1 MKNQLRAVGVD
12 IGSST
17 IAVAEVDLNLSVLKT
32 YYKFHRGNIRK
43 TLEEILKNIKAEE
56 TLGVS
61 YTASSPPILKHSF
74 SYDTQL
80 SIIEAAKEFVDK
92 IGTILLVG
100 AEKFGLIIFDQEDN
114 YRKLRTNSS
123 CAAGTGSFL
132 DQQARRLNLKDS
144 GELSKIALS
153 NSGEIPHIA
162 SRCAVFAKTDLIH
175 AQQEG
180 YSLESICDG
189 LCLGLANNIVDTLFS
204 GESPVPPIL
213 MAGGVSLNRA
223 VVKHL
228 ERLLN
233 TKIIIH
239 PYSHVFGAIGAAIL
253 FLRDRTTKEP
263 TVEKGGK
270 NRSIETL
277 NELIVE
283 EKKKKEYFYKPLE
296 LTLSSYPDFTSE
308 ESYKYTPRFSPMRN
322 SKQKILDNPVE
333 VDIYTPIRRGNT
345 YSVYMG
351 IDIGSTSTKSILL
364 GENNE
369 VIAGFYTRTAGKP
382 LLAVQAIFEA
392 IDDIRKKKEINLLFR
407 GVGTTGSGRK
417 FIGQIIGADLILDE
431 ITAHAKAAYHLD
443 PEIDT
448 IIEIGGQDAKFTT
461 MRNGMVTFSQMNTVC
476 AAGTGSFI
484 EEQATRLNCPLSEYA
499 QRASGVPSPLASDRC
514 TVFMERDINNYLN
527 QDYSVSEILAAALF
541 SVRENYL
548 QKVANE
554 ASIGNKICFQG
565 ATAKNKALV
574 AAFEQKLKK
583 PIFVS
588 KYCHLT
594 GAMGVALLMAEGE
607 LTDRKLTRE
616 ERENYISSFRGIDL
630 YRDNIPIET
639 EICNLCNNHCRI
651 RVATVKGEKV
661 AYGFLCGRDYDVK
674 KFVNRN
680 KTGFDLIKERKKLFK
695 LPATTDISGDI
706 SLLKQNPIH
715 KNLKKLN
722 LKPIGNTL
730 AETISKYINK
740 KLPREELNGI
750 TVGIPAGLHLFDD
763 LPLWRYFFKK
773 LSIKTIT
780 SEKLEDPIEL
790 GKPLTGAEFC
800 APMTALHGHV
810 KYLAE
815 RADYIFLPYYL
826 QSRDTQAQNENQAQ
840 REKRL
845 YCYYTQFSP
854 ALVSRIEEG
863 LEKRCIMPL
872 MNHLGNLNHSKE
884 QLFKALNETIGNYF
898 TYQEIDEAFEEAL
911 EWYEMRKQ
919 ELAEIYERE
928 IKNVKEFAV
937 VLVGRPYTILS
948 PAMNKGIPDI
958 FNALGVKTF
967 YQDMI
972 PHGRDSIEDINPL
985 VRAMHWHYASK
996 ILEVTRVVAEND
1008 KLFPVLITSFK
1019 CSPDSFVIEYF
1030 KRIMDSREKPY
1041 LILQIDEH
1049 DSNVGYE
1056 TRIEAGIRA
1065 FRNYLYSKKT
1075 TKAKQT
1081 FNLKLPINPTV
1092 SEKINGKT
1100 LLFPNWDP
1108 LSLPFIVANLRREG
1122 IDARLIKET
1131 PLSIQKGV
1139 KLNTNQCIPLNII
1152 ASEMIETIEREN
1164 LKPEN
1169 TLLWMPKTE
1178 LPCNFMMYPFFIKSL
1193 LEAHSKEMGKAGV
1206 YYGDFTFSEVS
1217 IRATLN
1223 AYFAYM
1229 FGGLLRRL
1237 GCKIRPYEVNKG
1249 ETDRTI
1255 EKSVKILE
1263 RAFLGEISKDEALTE
1278 VMALF
1283 DKIERIAGN
1292 RPKVAIFGDLYVRD
1306 NEVFNQGL
1314 IYAVENAGGEVITT
1328 PYNEY
1333 VKIIAEAYF
1342 IKWWREVKYMD
1353 VIKNK
1358 PLLASIKL
1366 LEQRYY
1372 HYFEKFL
1379 GPMPQFNR
1387 GNPEEELKRF
1397 GILIE
1402 HTGESYDNILK
1413 IFHLLRTYPDIS
1425 LFIQANP
1432 TFCCPSLI
1440 TEAMARDIERL
1451 TGVPVLTI
1459 TYDGTT
1465 EYKNTVIA
1473 PYIKYARTRNS
1484 SPKGELERR
1493 RFVS

>member
-1 MKNQLRAVGVD
+1 MKEKNKIIGVD

-17 IAVAEVDLNLSVLKT
+17 ISVVEFKKEVLSTHYIFHHGKIRETLKS
-32 YYKFHRGNIRK
+32 
-43 TLEEILKNIKAEE
+43 ILKGIEASQVS
-56 TLGVS
+56 GVALTS
-61 YTASSPPILKHSF
+61 SSPQIINTTYI
-74 SYDTQL
+74 YDTQV
-80 SIIEAAKEFVDK
+80 SIIEAAQKFVER

-100 AEKFGLIIFDQEDN
+100 AEKFGLIIFDENGN

-144 GELSKIALS
+144 GELSRIALS
-153 NSGEIPHIA
+153 NRGEIPHIA

-189 LCLGLANNIVDTLFS
+189 LCLGLANNIADTLFS
-204 GESPVPPIL
+204 GEDLVTPIV
-213 MAGGVSLNRA
+213 MAGGVALNRA

-228 ERLLN
+228 E
-233 TKIIIH
+233 KILSTEIIVH
-239 PYSHVFGAIGAAIL
+239 PYSHLFGALGAAIL
-253 FLRDRTTKEP
+253 LSTEIEKPHFNRLQGIDNLEQLIKE
-263 TVEKGGK
+263 EEK
-270 NRSIETL
+270 NR
-277 NELIVE
+277 
-283 EKKKKEYFYKPLE
+283 EYFYKPLE
-296 LTLSSYPDFTSE
+296 LKLSDYPEFTSE
-308 ESYKYTPRFSPMRN
+308 ESYKFNAQISGMRD
-322 SKQKILDNPVE
+322 SKGELIDNPVE
-333 VDIYTPIRRGNT
+333 VDIYVPLKANKT
-345 YSVYMG
+345 YNVYMG
-351 IDIGSTSTKSILL
+351 IDIGSTSTKSILID
-364 GENNE
+364 ENQE

-382 LLAVQAIFEA
+382 LAAVQTIFET
-392 IDDIRKKKEINLLFR
+392 IDDIREKKSVNFVFR

-484 EEQATRLNCPLSEYA
+484 EEQANRLKCPLREYA
-499 QRASGVPSPLASDRC
+499 NRAAGVPAPLASDRC

-527 QDYSVSEILAAALF
+527 KDYSVNEILAAALF

-548 QKVANE
+548 QKVATE
-554 ASIGNKICFQG
+554 ANIGNKVCFQG

-574 AAFEQKLKK
+574 AAFEQKIGK

-607 LTDRKLTRE
+607 LTDRILTEE
-616 ERENYISSFRGIDL
+616 ERVNYTSSFKGIEL
-630 YRDNIPIET
+630 YKEFIPIKT

-661 AYGFLCGRDYDVK
+661 AYGFLCGRDYDVQR
-674 KFVNRN
+674 FVNKN
-680 KTGFDLIKERKKLFK
+680 KAGFDLLRERKRVFRIPNLNSASPDKTDTTDKPVTKIKER
-695 LPATTDISGDI
+695 I
-706 SLLKQNPIH
+706 KQ
-715 KNLKKLN
+715 LN
-722 LKPIGNTL
+722 LKPIGNTIT
-730 AETISKYINK
+730 ETINRYINK
-740 KLPREELNGI
+740 TLPRDELKDI
-750 TVGIPAGLHLFDD
+750 TIGIPAGLHLFDE
-763 LPLWRYFFKK
+763 LPLWKYFFKK
-773 LSIKTIT
+773 LSINTVT
-780 SEKLEDPIEL
+780 SEKLDNPIEL

-810 KYLAE
+810 KYLSSK
-815 RADYIFLPYYL
+815 ADYIFLPYYL
-826 QSRDTQAQNENQAQ
+826 HKKTEEKEN
-840 REKRL
+840 RF

-872 MNHLGNLNHSKE
+872 INLSANSNDNQHPKE
-884 QLFKALNETIGNYF
+884 QLLKALNETLGNYF
-898 TYQEIDEAFEEAL
+898 SYQEIDQAFDEAIT
-911 EWYEMRKQ
+911 WYNEQKSK
-919 ELAEIYERE
+919 LIEIYNNQIQE
-928 IKNVKEFAV
+928 VKDFAV
-937 VLVGRPYTILS
+937 VLVGRPYTILTPS
-948 PAMNKGIPDI
+948 MNKGIPDI
-958 FNALGVKTF
+958 FNALGIKTF

-972 PHGRDSIEDINPL
+972 PYQRDSVEEINPL
-985 VRAMHWHYASK
+985 IKAMHWHYAAK
-996 ILEVTRVVAEND
+996 ILEVTKAVSKND

-1030 KRIMDSREKPY
+1030 KRIMDTEGKPY

-1056 TRIEAGIRA
+1056 TRIEAGVRA
-1065 FRNYLYSKKT
+1065 FRNYHHSLKTKK
-1075 TKAKQT
+1075 KQT
-1081 FNLKLPINPTV
+1081 VFSQDINFRLPVNPQVTE
-1092 SEKINGKT
+1092 SIDGKT
-1100 LLFPNWDP
+1100 LLFPNWDS
-1108 LSLPFIVANLRREG
+1108 LSLPFLVANLRREG

-1164 LKPEN
+1164 LDPEK
-1169 TLLWMPKTE
+1169 TLLWMPKSA

-1193 LEAHSKEMGKAGV
+1193 LEQHSPQMGKAGI
-1206 YYGDFTFSEVS
+1206 YYGDFSFSEIS
-1217 IRATLN
+1217 IRATVN

-1229 FGGLLRRL
+1229 FGGLLRRI
-1237 GCKIRPYEVNKG
+1237 GCKIRPYEIHKG
-1249 ETDRTI
+1249 ETDSVI
-1255 EKSVKILE
+1255 KKSVKILE
-1263 RAFLGEISKDEALTE
+1263 RAFLGEISKDSALTE

-1283 DKIERIAGN
+1283 DRIERVVQE

-1306 NEVFNQGL
+1306 NDVFNQGL
-1314 IYAVENAGGEVITT
+1314 IYAVENSGGEVITT

-1333 VKIIAEAYF
+1333 VKIIADAYF
-1342 IKWWREVKYMD
+1342 TRWWREVKYMD

-1372 HYFEKFL
+1372 HYFERFL
-1379 GPMPQFNR
+1379 GAMPPFNT
-1387 GNPEEELKRF
+1387 GNPEEELKHF

-1413 IFHLLRTYPDIS
+1413 IFHLLRVHPDIS

-1440 TEAMARDIERL
+1440 TEAMARDIEKL

-1465 EYKNTVIA
+1465 EYKNGIIA
-1473 PYIKYARTRNS
+1473 PYIRYAKKRERNV
-1484 SPKGELERR
+1484 KRKR
-1493 RFVS
+1493 YVS

>member
-1 MKNQLRAVGVD
+1 MKHQLRALGID

-17 IAVAEVDLNLSVLKT
+17 VAVAELNTNLKVLKT
-32 YYKFHRGNIRK
+32 YYEFHHGNIRK
-43 TLEEILKNIKAEE
+43 TLKGILEQIEPENLLGVALTSSSPHILKN
-56 TLGVS
+56 S
-61 YTASSPPILKHSF
+61 HP
-74 SYDTQL
+74 YDTQL
-80 SIIEAAKEFVDK
+80 SIIEASMEFVDR

-100 AEKFGLIIFDQEDN
+100 AEKFGLIIFDDDGN

-144 GELSKIALS
+144 GELSRIALS
-153 NSGEIPHIA
+153 NRGEIPHIA

-204 GESPVPPIL
+204 GETPVTPIL
-213 MAGGVSLNRA
+213 MAGGVSLNKA

-233 TKIIIH
+233 TEIVVH
-239 PYSHVFGAIGAAIL
+239 PFSHVFGAIGAGIL
-253 FLRDRTTKEP
+253 FLKE
-263 TVEKGGK
+263 TVSNRLKTGK
-270 NRSIETL
+270 TRRVPQNIESL
-277 NELIVE
+277 EELIVE
-283 EKKKKEYFYKPLE
+283 EKKEKEYFYKPLE
-296 LTLSSYPDFTSE
+296 LKLSSYPDFTSE
-308 ESYKYTPRFSPMRN
+308 ETYKYRAQFSAMKDSRGN
-322 SKQKILDNPVE
+322 FIDNPVE
-333 VDIYTPIRRGNT
+333 VDIYLPIEEGQT

-351 IDIGSTSTKSILL
+351 IDIGSTSTKAILL
-364 GENNE
+364 TDNSE

-382 LLAVQAIFEA
+382 LIAVQAIFET
-392 IDDIRKKKEINLLFR
+392 IDDIRNKKRINFIFK

-484 EEQATRLNCPLSEYA
+484 EEQAIRLNCPLKEYA
-499 QRASGVPSPLASDRC
+499 RRASGVPSPLASDRC

-527 QDYSVSEILAAALF
+527 QDYSVNEILAAALF

-574 AAFEQKLKK
+574 AAFEQKLNK

-616 ERENYISSFRGIDL
+616 EREKYISSFRGIEL
-630 YRDNIPIET
+630 YKDNIPIQT

-651 RVATVKGEKV
+651 RIATVKGERV

-674 KFVNRN
+674 KFVNKNR
-680 KTGFDLIKERKKLFK
+680 TGFDLIKERQRLFRI
-695 LPATTDISGDI
+695 ATVEKPSREIPKTKPLHI
-706 SLLKQNPIH
+706 
-715 KNLKKLN
+715 NLKK

-730 AETISKYINK
+730 ADTINKYINR
-740 KLPREELNGI
+740 KLPKEELEKI
-750 TVGIPAGLHLFDD
+750 TIGIPAGLHLFDD
-763 LPLWRYFFKK
+763 LPLWKYFFKK

-780 SEKLEDPIEL
+780 SEKLKNPIEL

-810 KYLAE
+810 KYLAKQ
-815 RADYIFLPYYL
+815 ADYIFLPYYL
-826 QSRDTQAQNENQAQ
+826 QSRNTQPQNKNGAEQ
-840 REKRL
+840 EKLL

-854 ALVSRIEEG
+854 ALVSRIEER
-863 LEKRCIMPL
+863 LQKRCIMPL

-884 QLFKALNETIGNYF
+884 QLFRALTETIGNYF
-898 TYQEIDEAFEEAL
+898 TYQEIDEAFNEAL
-911 EWYEMRKQ
+911 KWYNSKREK
-919 ELAEIYERE
+919 LIDIYKRE
-928 IKNVKEFAV
+928 IQKVEDFAV
-937 VLVGRPYTILS
+937 VFVGRPYTILS
-948 PAMNKGIPDI
+948 PSMNKGIPDI

-972 PHGRDSIEDINPL
+972 PYNHDNVEDINPL
-985 VRAMHWHYASK
+985 IKAMHWHYASK
-996 ILEVTRVVAEND
+996 ILEVTKVVSESD

-1030 KRIMDSREKPY
+1030 RRIMDSRGKPY

-1065 FRNYLYSKKT
+1065 FKNYLYSKNN
-1075 TKAKQT
+1075 AKEKLVK
-1081 FNLKLPINPTV
+1081 FKLPINPRV

-1100 LLFPNWDP
+1100 LLFPNWDS

-1193 LEAHSKEMGKAGV
+1193 LEAHSKEMSKAGI
-1206 YYGDFTFSEVS
+1206 YYGDFSFSEIS
-1217 IRATLN
+1217 IRATVN

-1229 FGGLLRRL
+1229 FGGLLRRI
-1237 GCKIRPYEVNKG
+1237 GCKIRPYEVNRG
-1249 ETDRTI
+1249 ETDKTI
-1255 EKSVKILE
+1255 KKSVKILE
-1263 RAFLGEISKDEALTE
+1263 KAFLGELSKDEALKQ
-1278 VMALF
+1278 VMELF
-1283 DKIERIAGN
+1283 SKIERIAAN

-1306 NEVFNQGL
+1306 NDVFNQGL
-1314 IYAVENAGGEVITT
+1314 IYAVEDAGGEVITT

-1342 IKWWREVKYMD
+1342 VKWWREVKYMD

-1387 GNPEEELKRF
+1387 GNPAEELKRF

-1440 TEAMARDIERL
+1440 TEAMARDIESI

-1465 EYKNTVIA
+1465 EYKNGIIA
-1473 PYIKYARTRNS
+1473 PYIKYARSKKSPVTRATE
-1484 SPKGELERR
+1484 KK